1 MSTPQIIS
9 DEDWSLIE
17 DIWKMETSLNDTV
30 ELDDTITEDDETV
43 SLPETRS
50 LSTELGHYVSDDALD
65 EYFVNRN
72 ALPSITS
79 HLDGTPNWEN
89 IFALNHCVGR
99 LAQPGGDSERR
110 WTPFGLPPAAWPPA
124 SYSRM
129 STMDLQ
135 LPRATPSPGLFMA
148 PTRPGWTTNINHR
161 ELFLIFAA
169 RKKNTNQKRKK
180 CTDPAG
186 PPLPRPKRQR
196 QEANKETA
204 CTASTSRRSASEP
217 PAATGE
223 TAQRLRIDNAAFR
236 ESRRQAEEELA
247 YITNAFTD
255 QLVR

>member
-17 DIWKMETSLNDTV
+17 DIWRMETSLNDTV
-30 ELDDTITEDDETV
+30 ELDDTITEDDDTV

-79 HLDGTPNWEN
+79 HPDGTPNWEN
-89 IFALNHCVGR
+89 IFALDRYVGR
-99 LAQPGGDSERR
+99 LTQPGGDSERR

-148 PTRPGWTTNINHR
+148 PTRPGINHR
-161 ELFLIFAA
+161 ELFFML
-169 RKKNTNQKRKK
+169 
-180 CTDPAG
+180 
-186 PPLPRPKRQR
+186 L
-196 QEANKETA
+196 
-204 CTASTSRRSASEP
+204 S
-217 PAATGE
+217 
-223 TAQRLRIDNAAFR
+223 LVLAFV
-236 ESRRQAEEELA
+236 L
-247 YITNAFTD
+247 YTMYV
-255 QLVR
+255 L